1 MGWDSSI
8 TGAGTKGDG
17 RETSAAGVGAVLVE
31 ELEAP
36 GVGLPSLWPLPPNG
50 L

>member
-1 MGWDSSI
+1 M

-17 RETSAAGVGAVLVE
+17 RETSAAGVGTVLVE
-31 ELEAP
+31 EELEVP